1 MTSPHGEEIRRITLY
16 GIRLPLIHPFR
27 TSFGVEREKYT
38 YLVVIETRSGEQG
51 YGECVA
57 GKEPRYSYESVDIAA
72 EVVDRYIIPSIDS
85 TASTPQD
92 FMERVGWIKG
102 HNMAKAS
109 LEMAL
114 WDLNA
119 RLAGKPLYRYI
130 GGVRRYGEVGVSIGI
145 QSGVEQLLRR
155 IASFLEEGYRRIKVK
170 IEKGL
175 EHEILGAVRREYPD
189 IPLTADA
196 NGDYMPSDQALLT
209 GLDRYRLLYL
219 EQPYPWWSIRGHA
232 ELARSMETPICLDET
247 VTNRYVAIEAMDIG
261 AAEVI
266 NIKPGRVGGLSESI
280 AIHDEAME
288 RGVPVWIGGM
298 LETGVGR
305 GFNVA
310 LTTLPNVRYPSD
322 VSASKRYYERDVVDK
337 PWEVDSQGR
346 IWVPEEPGIGVE
358 IDWDYLEK
366 ITIWKRVYRLGWG
379 RA

>member
-1 MTSPHGEEIRRITLY
+1 MTSRHGEELKKITLY
-16 GIRLPLIHPFR
+16 GIRLPLVHPFR

-38 YLVVIETRSGEQG
+38 YIVVVETRSGEHG

-57 GKEPRYSYESVDIAA
+57 GQQPRYSYESIDIATL
-72 EVVDRYIIPSIDS
+72 VLDKYIIPSIDS
-85 TASTPQD
+85 TVTNPEI
-92 FMERVGWIKG
+92 FMERGGWIKG

-109 LEMAL
+109 IEMAL

-119 RLAGKPLYRYI
+119 RLEGEPLYRYI

-145 QSGVEQLLRR
+145 QGDTDQLLRR
-155 IASFLEEGYRRIKVK
+155 IASFLDQGYRRIKVK

-175 EHEILGAVRREYPD
+175 EHEILSAIRREYPD
-189 IPLTADA
+189 IALTADA
-196 NGDYMPSDQALLT
+196 NGDYMPSDKELLT
-209 GLDRYRLLYL
+209 GLDRYGLLYL
-219 EQPYPWWSIRGHA
+219 EQPYPWWSLKGHA
-232 ELARSMETPICLDET
+232 ELAQAMETPICLDET
-247 VTNRYVAIEAMDIG
+247 ITSREVAEEAMDLG

-266 NIKPGRVGGLSESI
+266 NIKPGRVGGLLESL

-310 LTTLPNVRYPSD
+310 LTTLRNVKYPSD
-322 VSASKRYYERDVVDK
+322 VSASNRYYEKDIVEE

-346 IWVPEEPGIGVE
+346 IWAPEKPGIGVE
-358 IDWDYLEK
+358 IDWEYLEK
-366 ITIWKRVYRLGWG
+366 ITVWRKEYRLG
-379 RA
+379 

>member
-1 MTSPHGEEIRRITLY
+1 MTSRHGEELRRITLY

-38 YLVVIETRSGEQG
+38 YIAVVETRSGEHG

-57 GKEPRYSYESVDIAA
+57 GYQPRYSYESIDIAA
-72 EVVDRYIIPSIDS
+72 HVLDRYIIPSIDS
-85 TASTPQD
+85 SVTTPEA

-109 LEMAL
+109 IEMAL

-119 RLAGKPLYRYI
+119 KLEGKPLYRYI

-145 QSGVEQLLRR
+145 QGDTDQLLRR
-155 IASFLEEGYRRIKVK
+155 IASFLEQGYRRIKVK

-175 EHEILGAVRREYPD
+175 EHEILRAIRREYPD
-189 IPLTADA
+189 IALTADA
-196 NGDYMPSDQALLT
+196 NGDYMPGDKELLT
-209 GLDRYRLLYL
+209 GLDRYGLLYL
-219 EQPYPWWSIRGHA
+219 EQPYPWWSLRGHA
-232 ELARSMETPICLDET
+232 ELAQAMETPICLDET
-247 VTNRYVAIEAMDIG
+247 ITNRYVAQEAMDLG

-266 NIKPGRVGGLSESI
+266 NIKPGRVGGLLESL

-310 LTTLPNVRYPSD
+310 LTTLPNVKYPSD
-322 VSASKRYYERDVVDK
+322 VSASNRYYEKDIVVE

-346 IWVPEEPGIGVE
+346 IWAPEKPGIGVE
-358 IDWDYLEK
+358 IDWEYLEK
-366 ITIWKRVYRLGWG
+366 ITVWRKEYRLG
-379 RA
+379 